1 MQYSIKLN
9 VINIIKDGKMKHYN
23 LIVSLIIIS
32 FISFSCSS
40 SQQGPK
46 SGKKAASSKTGWLYN
61 DRDNGGFEVNLK
73 YKEFQA
79 PVPGMAFVEG
89 GTFMMGQTEE
99 NIMQDGSSTR
109 PRAVTVTSF
118 WMDQT
123 EVTNVDYREYTD
135 WMKMVFA
142 NGGDDGAAREADY
155 FILYNRSL
163 PDTTVWRSKYGYN
176 EPMVENYFRHPAYNN
191 YPVVGVSWEQAM
203 AYCEWRTDRVNEK
216 RLCDELGIDMQKYK
230 ESAGGRDNP
239 SEYFTTQRY
248 LKDPNYDLNNY
259 KEQRGRNSDKA
270 AGKNPKE
277 NLAAREGR
285 RGKKAKKVSRKVRI
299 EDGVFVPSFRLPTEA
314 EWEYAALAL
323 IGNSHEDYV
332 RENKIYPWNRH
343 SVRDNVKSTQG
354 QILANFKISQG
365 DYMGYG
371 GYHNDVGSLTTP
383 VSSFM
388 PNDFGLYDMAGNVAE
403 WTLDVYRRETGK
415 LDDVNPH
422 RGNEWKDLVYR
433 DLDGTPTETPLRVED
448 LESQEI
454 AEAFGY
460 KWNPITETVLYDI
473 NVGPQ
478 DFVKLPVDFNALY
491 TDLEIT
497 EDLDNW
503 TMDGAS
509 KDGVF
514 VSDGSAPNI
523 SSEDLEDYDGLYN
536 DPNSLRRNYKS
547 SNNADER
554 DGYGDGG
561 GLYNVDS
568 DLQMYP
574 FGKYS
579 YGTSSLVNNYTRVYK
594 GGGWKD
600 DAYWLSPG
608 ARRFLNQD
616 LATEFIGFRC
626 VLDHMGWESSKG
638 PKRPR
643 TKAKVKRK

>member
-1 MQYSIKLN
+1 
-9 VINIIKDGKMKHYN
+9 MKNYN
-23 LIVSLIIIS
+23 LIISLIIIS

-46 SGKKAASSKTGWLYN
+46 SGKKASSSKTGWHYN
-61 DRDNGGFEVNLK
+61 DKNFGGFEVNLK
-73 YKEFQA
+73 YKGFQP
-79 PVPGMAFVEG
+79 PVPGMAFIEG

-99 NIMQDGSSTR
+99 NIMQDGSATR

-123 EVTNVDYREYTD
+123 EVTNIDYREYTD
-135 WMKMVFA
+135 WMKLVFT
-142 NGGDDGAAREADY
+142 GDETGQGAPSRESDY
-155 FILYNRSL
+155 YVFYDRSL

-216 RLCDELGIDMQKYK
+216 RLCDEIGVDIEKYKQGGGIDNY
-230 ESAGGRDNP
+230 EN
-239 SEYFTTQRY
+239 YFSTQRY
-248 LKDPNYDLNNY
+248 LKDPDYNLNNY
-259 KEQRGRNSDKA
+259 IDKKKSKKKLA
-270 AGKNPKE
+270 PGKNPKE
-277 NLAAREGR
+277 NLAAREGK
-285 RGKKAKKVSRKVRI
+285 RGKKSKDMSRKIRI
-299 EDGVFVPSFRLPTEA
+299 EDGVFVPNFRLPTEA

-343 SVRDNVKSTQG
+343 SVRDNIKSTQG

-383 VSSFM
+383 VMAFM

-422 RGNEWKDLVYR
+422 RGNNYTTLVYR
-433 DLDGTPTETPLRVED
+433 TENDPLPLKYSDVDSKELAIALN
-448 LESQEI
+448 LESIWDEENEELI
-454 AEAFGY
+454 
-460 KWNPITETVLYDI
+460 YDI
-473 NVGPQ
+473 DHKPYDLVRVSADAKNNQNFVNQGLEII
-478 DFVKLPVDFNALY
+478 DGSIVTDKIFVKDRRKPEKVKQNLY
-491 TDLEIT
+491 E
-497 EDLDNW
+497 
-503 TMDGAS
+503 
-509 KDGVF
+509 
-514 VSDGSAPNI
+514 
-523 SSEDLEDYDGLYN
+523 
-536 DPNSLRRNYKS
+536 DPNSPRRNYTS
-547 SNNADER
+547 ANNAGDR
-554 DGYGDGG
+554 DGQGMGG
-561 GLYNVDS
+561 GIYQEGS
-568 DLQMYP
+568 
-574 FGKYS
+574 FGEYS
-579 YGTSSLVNNYTRVYK
+579 YGKSSLVNNYTRVYK

-616 LATEFIGFRC
+616 LSTEFIGFRC
-626 VLDHMGWESSKG
+626 VLDHMGFEDGKG

>member
-1 MQYSIKLN
+1 MTE
-9 VINIIKDGKMKHYN
+9 KMKNYN
-23 LIVSLIIIS
+23 LIISLIIIS

-46 SGKKAASSKTGWLYN
+46 SGKKASSSKTGWHYN
-61 DRDNGGFEVNLK
+61 DKDFGGFEVNLK
-73 YKEFQA
+73 YKGFQA
-79 PVPGMAFVEG
+79 PVPGMAFIEG

-99 NIMQDGSSTR
+99 NIMQDGSATR

-135 WMKMVFA
+135 WMKLVFA
-142 NGGDDGAAREADY
+142 NGGDGAPAREEEE
-155 FILYNRSL
+155 FFVLYDRSL
-163 PDTTVWRSKYGYN
+163 PDTTVWRSRYGYN

-216 RLCDELGIDMQKYK
+216 RLCDELGIDMEKYK
-230 ESAGGRDNP
+230 LDGGGKDDPDR
-239 SEYFTTQRY
+239 YFSTERY
-248 LKDPNYDLNNY
+248 LKDPEYDLENY
-259 KEQRGRNSDKA
+259 KDKKTSKKKEA
-270 AGKNPKE
+270 AGKNPKR
-277 NLAAREGR
+277 NLASREGKK
-285 RGKKAKKVSRKVRI
+285 GKKGKQGYRKIRI
-299 EDGVFVPSFRLPTEA
+299 EDGVFVPKFRLPTEA

-343 SVRDNVKSTQG
+343 SVRDNIKSTQG

-383 VSSFM
+383 VRSFM

-422 RGNEWKDLVYR
+422 RGNDWKDLVYR
-433 DLDGTPTETPLRVED
+433 DVDGSSQPEPFRVSDIDTEELAN
-448 LESQEI
+448 SY
-454 AEAFGY
+454 GY
-460 KWNPITETVLYDI
+460 EWNEENGTVQYGL
-473 NVGPQ
+473 NVSPN
-478 DFVKLPVDFNALY
+478 DFVKVPVDYEGVAWKMDPTISN
-491 TDLEIT
+491 E
-497 EDLDNW
+497 EDTN
-503 TMDGAS
+503 
-509 KDGVF
+509 
-514 VSDGSAPNI
+514 
-523 SSEDLEDYDGLYN
+523 YDELYN
-536 DPNSLRRNYKS
+536 SANSPRRNYNS
-547 SNNADER
+547 SNNAGDR
-554 DGYGDGG
+554 DGQGDGG
-561 GLYNVDS
+561 GLYQNGS
-568 DLQMYP
+568 
-574 FGKYS
+574 FGEYS
-579 YGTSSLVNNYTRVYK
+579 YGRSSLVNNYTRVYK

-608 ARRFLNQD
+608 ARRYLNQD
-616 LATEFIGFRC
+616 LSAEFIGFRC
-626 VLDHMGWESSKG
+626 VLDHMGWESSKAQ
-638 PKRPR
+638 KRPR